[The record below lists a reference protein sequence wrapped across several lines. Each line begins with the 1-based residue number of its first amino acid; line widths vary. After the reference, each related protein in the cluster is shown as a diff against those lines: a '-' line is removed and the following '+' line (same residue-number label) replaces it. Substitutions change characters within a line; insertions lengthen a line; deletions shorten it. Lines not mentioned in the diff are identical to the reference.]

1 MGQKSKLKAG
11 AAGDKQGK
19 PPRWVPERQG
29 QAGDK
34 QGKPPGGFLQG
45 TVTRRP
51 SGQAPSLPS
60 KKLRPTAAPR
70 VGHRRRA
77 ERMRSQADNNP
88 PENTVMLQAG

>member
-34 QGKPPGGFLQG
+34 EGKLPGGFLQG
-45 TVTRRP
+45 TVSRQPKR
-51 SGQAPSLPS
+51 QAPSLPG

-77 ERMRSQADNNP
+77 ERMRSQADNYP
-88 PENTVMLQAG
+88 PENAVMLQAG

>member
-1 MGQKSKLKAG
+1 MGAEKKVKAG
-11 AAGDKQGK
+11 L
-19 PPRWVPERQG
+19 
-29 QAGDK
+29 AGDK

-51 SGQAPSLPS
+51 SGQAPSLPG

-88 PENTVMLQAG
+88 PENAVMLQAG

>member
-1 MGQKSKLKAG
+1 MGAE
-11 AAGDKQGK
+11 KQTKG
-19 PPRWVPERQG
+19 RVGRRQRM
-29 QAGDK
+29 QATRR
-34 QGKPPGGFLQG
+34 FRNG
-45 TVTRRP
+45 TVSRQPKR
-51 SGQAPSLPS
+51 QAPSLPG

>member
-1 MGQKSKLKAG
+1 MGGWGRQSKLKAG
-11 AAGDKQGK
+11 LAGDKQGK
-19 PPRWVPERQG
+19 PPCKFRN
-29 QAGDK
+29 
-34 QGKPPGGFLQG
+34 G
-45 TVTRRP
+45 TVSRQPKR
-51 SGQAPSLPS
+51 QAPSPPG